1 MKARNLAQIFLI
13 FLVAVLYTRDMFNE
27 NLFYP
32 DAGHL
37 MLDGV
42 FIADYLRDIFHNGFS
57 NPMEYAIRYFGQY
70 PALSIGYKPPLWP
83 AIQAAFILLLG
94 VEPWVMRLAL
104 LVLAFFAVIAM
115 YRTIE
120 RGSGPLV
127 AWATTSLT
135 ISIPY
140 LVQWGWYAMTE
151 LPAVVFILSAGWP
164 FARYI
169 EDRRHRNLAFT
180 VILLAAG
187 VWCKQTAAVGA
198 LWMFIAVILT
208 LGVKETFRRRE
219 IWAAM
224 VAYILLIIPVIILTY
239 EFGKK
244 NLEQSVGKKGMSYID
259 FVAPQNNLFKY
270 IDTIFTHQ
278 LSAIFAT
285 LAIAG
290 IIVAIWRLYVGVNIG
305 EKNNIILFLSL
316 ILATYIFFTLLNG
329 SNPRYTI
336 FWLPAFGFFAGYLLC
351 QLRSYFAPRYTG
363 IAVAVLLSFNVI
375 QSFAML
381 PREVVGMPAAA
392 DFVMQNSKSNVV
404 MIDSYI
410 NAHFIYA
417 MRQKDPE
424 RKFWII
430 RSDKVLSIA
439 PMNPTTTNVT
449 TLIHSTKDIKNT
461 LLKYGVR
468 YLIVEKNEL
477 MGIPIHRTLRDYL
490 ASSEFRLLKEIPTS
504 SNRDNLYNGGQAVQI
519 FEFLEWEIPT
529 SGNVTI
535 QVPIVGKTFTTPLR
549 ELKTKE

>member
-1 MKARNLAQIFLI
+1 MKTRNYAQFFLI
-13 FLVAVLYTRDMFNE
+13 LLVAALYTRDMFNE

-42 FIADYLRDIFHNGFS
+42 FIADYLRDMFHNGFS
-57 NPMEYAIRYFGQY
+57 DPMEYAIRYFGQY

-83 AIQAAFILLLG
+83 AIQAAFILLFG

-115 YRTIE
+115 YRTVE

-127 AWATTSLT
+127 AWAAASLT

-164 FARYI
+164 FTRYI
-169 EDRRHRNLAFT
+169 EDRRHRNLAYT

-187 VWCKQTAAVGA
+187 VWCKQTAVVGA

-208 LGVKETFRRRE
+208 IGAKETFRRRE

-224 VAYILLIIPVIILTY
+224 VAYVLLILPVIILTY

-244 NLEQSVGKKGMSYID
+244 NLDQSVGKKEMSYID

-270 IDTIFTHQ
+270 IDALFTHQ
-278 LSAIFAT
+278 LSTLFAT

-290 IIVAIWRLYVGVNIG
+290 ILVAMWRLYKGVEIG
-305 EKNNIILFLSL
+305 EKNNIILFFSL
-316 ILATYIFFTLLNG
+316 ILATYIFFTLING
-329 SNPRYTI
+329 RNPRYTV

-351 QLRSYFAPRYTG
+351 QLRSYFAPKYVG
-363 IAVAVLLSFNVI
+363 IAVTALLSFNIV

-392 DFVMQNSKSNVV
+392 DFVLQNSKSKVV

-417 MRQKDPE
+417 MRQKDPK
-424 RKFWII
+424 RQFWVI
-430 RSDKVLSIA
+430 RSDKVLSISDIR
-439 PMNPTTTNVT
+439 PVPSNVT
-449 TLIHSTKDIKNT
+449 AFAHSINDIKDI
-461 LLKYGVR
+461 LLKHGIR
-468 YLIVEKNEL
+468 YLVVEKNDL
-477 MGIPIHRTLRDYL
+477 MRIPIHGTLRKYL
-490 ASSEFRLLKEIPTS
+490 ASDEFRLLKEIPTS
-504 SNRDNLYNGGQAVQI
+504 SNRDRRYNGGQAVQI
-519 FEFLEWEIPT
+519 FEFLEWEAPT
-529 SGNVTI
+529 SGNITI
-535 QVPIVGKTFTTPLR
+535 QVPIVGKTFTIPFG
-549 ELKTKE
+549 ELKTKK